1 MNVED
6 RSPLMSS
13 EVQRGAREGETALWG
28 VCGWFGDVR
37 SGDSPTQALHRMRL
51 EFCEPE
57 GDGFFIVREKAAL
70 FLSSKTPGAVL
81 AEDEN
86 ITIAVF
92 GYPYWSDGEIAQIA
106 AEHGHGAAALAAYQR
121 FGNDMLQRLHGPFGI
136 IVFDEKEEKALIAI
150 DRLGIYPMVIHRSGS
165 SGIVFGTT
173 ATVVARHPAASAAV
187 SPQGVFNY
195 LFFYRVPAPTSIFE
209 GQEKLLPAQ
218 YVLFARGRIDT
229 GFYWQMPFGVN
240 QKIDHAQLRDALFER
255 FREAIRRNVGL
266 ENLANIGT
274 FLSGG
279 LDSSTVTGLV
289 QELSD
294 EPVMAFTVGFDAKE
308 YDETIAAE
316 TIAKH
321 FGVRHHIYRVTD
333 EDVVEA
339 IHRIAAA
346 YDEPFGNASAV
357 PVYYCAQFARQH
369 GAKLLLAGDGG
380 DELFAGNKIYLQMKI
395 FELYTLLP
403 KVLRRA
409 FIEPLVNSARP
420 LDWMTPVRKAH
431 RYISQANI
439 PMPDRMVA
447 DQLARLANME
457 EILDPE
463 MAAEI
468 DPMQP
473 LNILREVYDRPE
485 QATFEQRMHH
495 LEVQSVLADN
505 DLRKVNRMCELAG
518 VRVRF
523 PVLDEAVV
531 NFSAMVPSE
540 LFLKGLQLRA
550 FYKKAMRGYLPGKTI
565 RKRKHGFGLPYG
577 PLLRRGTR
585 LQTAAYDSLQTLK
598 VRGYVRADH
607 IDRLLNRHYRS
618 GLSSDAAA
626 IWDLM
631 MLELWQATRENSTT

>member
-1 MNVED
+1 
-6 RSPLMSS
+6 
-13 EVQRGAREGETALWG
+13 
-28 VCGWFGDVR
+28 
-37 SGDSPTQALHRMRL
+37 
-51 EFCEPE
+51 
-57 GDGFFIVREKAAL
+57 
-70 FLSSKTPGAVL
+70 
-81 AEDEN
+81 
-86 ITIAVF
+86 
-92 GYPYWSDGEIAQIA
+92 
-106 AEHGHGAAALAAYQR
+106 
-121 FGNDMLQRLHGPFGI
+121 
-136 IVFDEKEEKALIAI
+136 
-150 DRLGIYPMVIHRSGS
+150 
-165 SGIVFGTT
+165 
-173 ATVVARHPAASAAV
+173 
-187 SPQGVFNY
+187 
-195 LFFYRVPAPTSIFE
+195 
-209 GQEKLLPAQ
+209 
-218 YVLFARGRIDT
+218 
-229 GFYWQMPFGVN
+229 
-240 QKIDHAQLRDALFER
+240 
-255 FREAIRRNVGL
+255 
-266 ENLANIGT
+266 
-274 FLSGG
+274 
-279 LDSSTVTGLV
+279 
-289 QELSD
+289 
-294 EPVMAFTVGFDAKE
+294 
-308 YDETIAAE
+308 
-316 TIAKH
+316 
-321 FGVRHHIYRVTD
+321 VTD

-457 EILDPE
+457 EIIDPE